1 MERPCQVQLH
11 PVNTKFHMET
21 FQSVF
26 GQYSPAVIFIC
37 KIKIITMHVNAYP
50 ECKKKWTR
58 EFSKEHGYVM
68 EYKALLI
75 SIGISIR

>member
-50 ECKKKWTR
+50 DDNNNNDRLTA
-58 EFSKEHGYVM
+58 FDPGQP
-68 EYKALLI
+68 
-75 SIGISIR
+75 G